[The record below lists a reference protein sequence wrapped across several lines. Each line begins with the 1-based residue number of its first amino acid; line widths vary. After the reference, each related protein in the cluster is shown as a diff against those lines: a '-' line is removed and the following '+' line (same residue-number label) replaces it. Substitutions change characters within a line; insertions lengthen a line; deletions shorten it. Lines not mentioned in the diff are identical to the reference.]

1 MAPRTRRVRTVFIGT
16 GPFGVES
23 LRRLAERPSANLV
36 EVVGVVAAP
45 ARPAGRQGW
54 IETSPIERAAG
65 ELAIPSILTPVR
77 LRDPAAIEAVLGLRP
92 ALVVLA
98 DYGRIVPRPILDL
111 PLAALNLHP
120 SLLPRHRGA
129 TPIPATILAGD
140 RETGVTMIRMDAG
153 IDTGPIVAAA
163 RVSLSGSETAPELEA
178 RLAMAAADLLERTL
192 GPWIAGTIEPAEQD
206 AGAATLTRLLRREDG
221 RLDPGR
227 SAAELERQV
236 RAYQPWPGAFLE
248 TGALRIVVLEAR
260 PTTLGVGAP
269 TSSRPVGTLSRAG
282 DGLALTT
289 ADGAL
294 ELLEVQPAGGRPMS
308 GAELLRGRPDLAES
322 TVVRSRPG
330 ADDRGPL
337 ERPVR

>member
-1 MAPRTRRVRTVFIGT
+1 
-16 GPFGVES
+16 
-23 LRRLAERPSANLV
+23 
-36 EVVGVVAAP
+36 
-45 ARPAGRQGW
+45 
-54 IETSPIERAAG
+54 
-65 ELAIPSILTPVR
+65 
-77 LRDPAAIEAVLGLRP
+77 
-92 ALVVLA
+92 
-98 DYGRIVPRPILDL
+98 
-111 PLAALNLHP
+111 
-120 SLLPRHRGA
+120 
-129 TPIPATILAGD
+129 
-140 RETGVTMIRMDAG
+140 
-153 IDTGPIVAAA
+153 
-163 RVSLSGSETAPELEA
+163 
-178 RLAMAAADLLERTL
+178 
-192 GPWIAGTIEPAEQD
+192 EQD